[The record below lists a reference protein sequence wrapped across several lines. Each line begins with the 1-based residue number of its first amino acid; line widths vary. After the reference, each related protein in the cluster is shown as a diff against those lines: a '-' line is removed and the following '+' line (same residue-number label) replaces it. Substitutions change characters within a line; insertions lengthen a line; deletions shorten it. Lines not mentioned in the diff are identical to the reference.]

1 MDKKVRVRYAPSPT
15 GYLHIGGA
23 RSALFNF
30 LYAKKYNGDFVFRI
44 EDTDIE
50 RNIPGA
56 EDSQLH
62 DLIWLGIVPD
72 ESPEKPNPK
81 YAPYRQMEKLDIYKM
96 YAQKLVDMGV
106 AYECYCSE
114 DELAEMKAEQL
125 ANGVKSFK
133 YNRHCLNLTEE
144 EKEKY
149 RKEGRKPTI
158 RLKMM
163 ENHIFK
169 FHDLVRGDVSF
180 NSNDIGDFVIMKSNG
195 IPTYNF
201 AVVIDD
207 HLMEITHVLRGEE
220 HLSNTPKQLQ
230 IYEYFGWEPPQ
241 FGHMTIIVNQ
251 NGKKLSK
258 RDHNILQF
266 MSQYRDLGYLPE
278 AIFNF
283 LFLLGW
289 TSESNQEIFTKEEAI
304 QAFDPA
310 RLSASPSMFDN
321 KRLLWTNSYYIK
333 HLTDEEYFAFILP
346 FMKKVEFKTPK
357 SDEELKKIALI
368 FKQEIHTGA
377 EIIEL
382 LNEVVKVK
390 EVLDEEEKAV
400 LAKDS
405 SNKVI
410 EYFRNSLQNLNEV
423 NEINVKA
430 LFKETQNATGIKGKD
445 LYMPIRIKL
454 TGQMHGIEMFNIID
468 ILGKEVAYSY
478 LKETNRKVKFND
490 LFNVISERIGF
501 TEEEKENLISN
512 FYTNLSLDG
521 RFVTLG
527 NNEWDLRSNQTYDK
541 VHIDMNDI
549 YTDMEEETKAN
560 TDFEEYD
567 KDEIE
572 AEGLDDDSD
581 DEESDDQTDYD
592 NPSKL
597 D

>member
-23 RSALFNF
+23 RSALFNY

-114 DELAEMKAEQL
+114 DELAEMKEEQL
-125 ANGVKSFK
+125 SRGVKSFK

-163 ENHIFK
+163 ENHEFK

-201 AVVIDD
+201 AVVVDD

-230 IYEYFGWEPPQ
+230 IYEYFGWEAPQ

-251 NGKKLSK
+251 NGKKLS
-258 RDHNILQF
+258 
-266 MSQYRDLGYLPE
+266 
-278 AIFNF
+278 
-283 LFLLGW
+283 
-289 TSESNQEIFTKEEAI
+289 
-304 QAFDPA
+304 FDPA

-333 HLTDEEYFAFILP
+333 HLSDEDYFSFILP
-346 FMKKVEFKTPK
+346 FMKKVEFKQTK
-357 SDEELKKIALI
+357 SDEELKKISLI

-377 EIIEL
+377 EIIDL
-382 LNEVVKVK
+382 LNEIVK
-390 EVLDEEEKAV
+390 EKEDLDDEEKAI
-400 LAKDS
+400 LSKDS
-405 SNKVI
+405 SLKVI
-410 EYFRNSLQNLNEV
+410 EYFRKSLQNLDEV

-430 LFKETQNATGIKGKD
+430 LFKETQSVTGIKGKD

-468 ILGKEVAYSY
+468 ILGKEET
-478 LKETNRKVKFND
+478 LKR
-490 LFNVISERIGF
+490 L
-501 TEEEKENLISN
+501 
-512 FYTNLSLDG
+512 
-521 RFVTLG
+521 
-527 NNEWDLRSNQTYDK
+527 Q
-541 VHIDMNDI
+541 
-549 YTDMEEETKAN
+549 
-560 TDFEEYD
+560 
-567 KDEIE
+567 
-572 AEGLDDDSD
+572 
-581 DEESDDQTDYD
+581 
-592 NPSKL
+592 
-597 D
+597 